1 MKRNGK
7 RALAALLAVLMAAS
21 SAPFAMAADTLP
33 YIGESAKGENQPYQ
47 HGYRAEDFLDWSPET
62 DPWGDMLRAEVPL
75 QNRNEAFAATQ
86 ANPNLSPETEYFAL
100 SGDYGNSFF
109 DSYPY
114 TNEFSQYLFN
124 FWQYTDYYGGWHGMP
139 TEEVPEE
146 MYNAEGERNGTAD
159 WSTRYFE
166 FGLVNLPNPAYT
178 NAAHKNGVL
187 SVGCIF
193 LPRTGLKH
201 TKFLTQDENGNFP
214 YADKLVEMAKYYG
227 FDGYF
232 INQEESIPA
241 GDVELYQKF
250 MKQIREDGIY
260 VQWYDS
266 INANGG
272 GLTYQNEFN
281 SVNSPFVV
289 ENGEQYASSI
299 FLNYWWDKEKLT
311 NSAAHAKSLGV
322 NPLDVVFVG
331 VEAGMYR
338 FGQPYDLRDNIGED
352 GQPMN
357 SIASLGADS
366 MHHGIDDDMEGN
378 AIRRE
383 KDEFQ
388 WMAFQ
393 RERMWWSGPF
403 QDPSQASFTADRST
417 YPAAPEVGVD
427 SNNFDGVAAYITER
441 SVINGDTFVTNFNT
455 GHGLEYAINGEISN
469 EDEWSN
475 INIQDILPT
484 WQWWFE
490 TDGTKLKAD
499 FDYGDEYKKNYDNGA
514 EDIYGKP
521 GSFDFD
527 LVGAYNGGSSL
538 VVYGQVDAENFLHL
552 YKTDLDVT
560 DSTKVDV
567 TFKKTSQ
574 DNVGMKLGVIFEDNT
589 NEVVKLDIANSTEAS
604 DGWVTSTVD
613 LSGYAGKQIAAFG
626 LVFDGEAEDY
636 QVNIG
641 RIAYTSG
648 ESQKPA
654 APTGFTIDKAYD
666 TNEMVVSWDMAS
678 YDDVKQYNLY
688 AVTDGKEIYLGGT
701 YDQVYYIK
709 DIEQAIADAAGV
721 SVTDVTVTP
730 SETSAE
736 AGSVVSFDAKVNG
749 MTEEIGQVTL
759 ELKAVSEDGT
769 ESDPAV
775 ATHNYAEGVTN
786 VEVTAEDGALNVTW
800 EGGQADVVVTKEY
813 STDDRTWTASG
824 NNGCTLEVPTGAD
837 ADYARYT
844 MTITTPD
851 GAVTTYDGRM
861 DDSYAKP
868 YTGKVA
874 SNRTL
879 EVPLAKDWYQM
890 VYKTVTNGVESE
902 ESTIT
907 RYRANMP
914 SIPGSV
920 DSVMIKLIDYRGNK
934 SEWVTIPNL
943 TEITVT
949 GEAKTVKAGESTTF
963 TATVKNYAETDA
975 VTWRIRG
982 ASDPNTAID
991 ENGVLTVGEEEPN
1004 STITVTATP
1013 VENKDVSAS
1022 TTIQVDPL
1030 VRIRPESETMY
1041 RGDSQQYIVEKDG
1054 RPQPISNYEWSVSG
1068 ATVEGTTIDSTG
1080 YLTVGVGE
1088 TAPTLIITATKKG
1101 TELHYTTSVTV
1112 ISTYSLQADVDEIY
1126 QGDTV
1131 NLTMYDRDTPLPS
1144 EEYTWSVEGAENEN
1158 TVVNNGVL
1166 TVGAGETASRIT
1178 VKAIDS
1184 EGHNAEI
1191 VLEIQELYALDP
1203 YTMDAE
1209 RGKEYQFAVLNQKTR
1224 EAADPTEFTWDL
1236 FGPYDPLT
1244 SEDTKVD
1251 ENGLVTIGQDENCFY
1266 MYLTATNKETGIVY
1280 KSYVYNYGDSS
1291 DAESESLEMKTMP
1304 QANAAPKSD
1313 EVSQDVTWTVEG
1325 ATSVHTRIDAE
1336 GNLTI
1341 GGDETAEVLTVHA
1354 TSVADPS
1361 KSDTATVAVTP
1372 SKELLRKTYEYAQ
1385 TLNTEGVVDSAVK
1398 FFEEAMANAK
1408 AVLDNPDATIEE
1420 INTAWDNLLE
1430 GIWGLG
1436 LVQGDK
1442 AMLEQLI
1449 ARAEAM
1455 DEDKYVA
1462 DNWQQ
1467 LVDALANAKTV
1478 YDDGDA
1484 LQGDVDAA
1492 ANALLNAIQAQ
1503 RYKADKSILEDLI
1516 HQANGIDTSLYT
1528 AESVQAFTAALK
1540 SANAVLA
1547 DESLSED
1554 EQATVDEAV
1563 ATLSSAMDNLEKLS
1577 SDNGNTGSGD
1587 DSNTSDKDDTSSKD
1601 DPNKGP
1607 INKNPATGDN
1617 NLIAL
1622 GALAVLLTSAGAFV
1636 VIRKK
1641 SRV

>member
-21 SAPFAMAADTLP
+21 SAPFALAADTLP

-47 HGYRAEDFLDWSPET
+47 HGYRAEDFLDWNPET
-62 DPWGDMLRAEVPL
+62 DPWGDMLRAQVPL
-75 QNRNEAFAATQ
+75 QDRNAALAATQ
-86 ANPNLSPETEYFAL
+86 ANPELSPETEYFAL
-100 SGDYGNSFF
+100 SGDYGNAFF

-214 YADKLVEMAKYYG
+214 YAEKLVEMAEYYG

-241 GDVELYQKF
+241 GDVELYKGF

-299 FLNYWWDKEKLT
+299 FLNYWW
-311 NSAAHAKSLGV
+311 NSSMLASSAEHAKSLGV
-322 NPLDVVFVG
+322 DPLDVVFVG
-331 VEAGMYR
+331 VEAGKYK
-338 FGQPYDLRDNIGED
+338 FSQPYDLRGNIGED

-357 SIASLGADS
+357 SIASLGADAV
-366 MHHGIDDDMEGN
+366 HHAVDEDFSGN

-417 YPAAPEVGVD
+417 YPAAPEVGVR

-455 GHGLEYAINGEISN
+455 GHGLEYALNGEISN

-475 INIQDILPT
+475 ISIQDILPT

-560 DSTKVDV
+560 DATKVDV

-654 APTGFTIDKAYD
+654 APTGFTVDKAYD

-824 NNGCTLEVPTGAD
+824 NNGCTVEVPTGAD

-861 DDSYAKP
+861 DDSYCKP
-868 YTGKVA
+868 YTGIVS
-874 SNRTL
+874 SNGTL

-920 DSVMIKLIDYRGNK
+920 DSVMIKLIDYRGNE
-934 SEWVTIPNL
+934 SEWVTIPNQISVSVESD
-943 TEITVT
+943 TTSMT
-949 GEAKTVKAGESTTF
+949 AGESITLR
-963 TATVKNYAETDA
+963 AVVKDYTETDA
-975 VTWRIRG
+975 VTWEITSAHVEG
-982 ASDPNTAID
+982 TTID
-991 ENGVLTVGEEEPN
+991 ENGVLVVAEEESASN
-1004 STITVTATP
+1004 LTIEATSVENTAVSSSITITVKPVYVIRCDSSRVYQGDTANLT
-1013 VENKDVSAS
+1013 VYYKDNPTSV
-1022 TTIQVDPL
+1022 Q
-1030 VRIRPESETMY
+1030 
-1041 RGDSQQYIVEKDG
+1041 
-1054 RPQPISNYEWSVSG
+1054 NYEWSVSG
-1068 ATVEGTTIDSTG
+1068 ATSQ
-1080 YLTVGVGE
+1080 E
-1088 TAPTLIITATKKG
+1088 TSIK
-1101 TELHYTTSVTV
+1101 
-1112 ISTYSLQADVDEIY
+1112 D
-1126 QGDTV
+1126 
-1131 NLTMYDRDTPLPS
+1131 
-1144 EEYTWSVEGAENEN
+1144 
-1158 TVVNNGVL
+1158 GVL
-1166 TVGAGETASRIT
+1166 TVGLDEPFRTNLIVTATSKEGGISYST
-1178 VKAIDS
+1178 KVFVYNIYAINPS
-1184 EGHNAEI
+1184 SASVINGG
-1191 VLEIQELYALDP
+1191 QQ
-1203 YTMDAE
+1203 
-1209 RGKEYQFAVLNQKTR
+1209 QFSVLNQKTQ
-1224 EAADPTEFTWDL
+1224 EAVEATEFIWSVESSYPNYYGDI
-1236 FGPYDPLT
+1236 T
-1244 SEDTKVD
+1244 SADTKVN
-1251 ENGLVTIGQDENCFY
+1251 ENGLFTRGSDEVCP
-1266 MYLTATNKETGIVY
+1266 YLTLTAVHKETGTTISASISQ
-1280 KSYVYNYGDSS
+1280 SYSAT
-1291 DAESESLEMKTMP
+1291 AETKSLEMKTMP

-1325 ATSVHTRIDAE
+1325 ATSVHTRIDAD

-1341 GGDETAEVLTVHA
+1341 GGDETAEVLTVRA

-1492 ANALLNAIQAQ
+1492 ANALLNAILAQ

-1516 HQANGIDTSLYT
+1516 HQANEIDTSLYT

-1563 ATLSSAMDNLEKLS
+1563 ATLSSAMDNLVETS
-1577 SDNGNTGSGD
+1577 ADDNNSGDNTNTGDDADKGD
-1587 DSNTSDKDDTSSKD
+1587 NDTSSKD

-1607 INKNPATGDN
+1607 INKTPATGDN
-1617 NLIAL
+1617 NLVAL

-1636 VIRKK
+1636 VIRRK

>member
-1 MKRNGK
+1 MKKGK
-7 RALAALLAVLMAAS
+7 RALAAILAVLMAAS
-21 SAPFAMAADTLP
+21 SAPFAMASDTLP
-33 YIGESAKGENQPYQ
+33 YLGESARGENQPYQ
-47 HGYRAEDFLDWSPET
+47 HGYRAEDLLDWSPET

-75 QNRNEAFAATQ
+75 QDRNAALAATQ
-86 ANPNLSPETEYFAL
+86 ANPDLSPETQWFTLA
-100 SGDYGNSFF
+100 GDYGNAFF

-124 FWQYTDYYGGWHGMP
+124 FWQYTDYYGSWHGMP
-139 TEEVPEE
+139 TEEVPES
-146 MYNAEGERNGTAD
+146 MYQDERGVTDAWKN
-159 WSTRYFE
+159 RKFE
-166 FGLVNLPNPAYT
+166 FGLINMPNPGYT

-187 SVGCIF
+187 SIGCIF

-201 TKFLTQDENGNFP
+201 TKLLTQDEDGSFP
-214 YADKLVEMAKYYG
+214 YAEKLIEMCEYYG
-227 FDGYF
+227 FDGFF
-232 INQEESIPA
+232 INQEESIPST
-241 GDVELYQKF
+241 DIPLYKAF
-250 MKQIREDGIY
+250 MKQMRDAGLYI
-260 VQWYDS
+260 QWYDS
-266 INANGG
+266 VVDPSGSVS
-272 GLTYQNEFN
+272 YQNEFN
-281 SVNSPFVV
+281 SSNSPFVYNQ
-289 ENGEQYASSI
+289 ETDTQYSDSI
-299 FLNYWWDKEKLT
+299 FLNYWWNRGYNKLET
-311 NSAAHAKSLGV
+311 SASYAKSLGLD
-322 NPLDVVFVG
+322 PLEVVFAG
-331 VEAGMYR
+331 IEAGGDR
-338 FGQPYDLRDNIGED
+338 WGQQYDLRLNIGED

-357 SIASLGADS
+357 SIASLGSEFVHDGLDEDLDNGTNDNVA
-366 MHHGIDDDMEGN
+366 M
-378 AIRRE
+378 RRE

-388 WMAFQ
+388 WMTFE
-393 RERMWWSGPF
+393 RERRWWSGPF
-403 QDPSQASFTADRST
+403 QDPSQASYTADRST
-417 YPAAPEVGVD
+417 YPQNEAIGVGTRE
-427 SNNFDGVAAYITER
+427 NQNFDGVAAYITER

-701 YDQVYYIK
+701 YDQIYYIK

-736 AGSVVSFDAKVNG
+736 AGSTVTFDATVNG
-749 MTEEIGQVTL
+749 LTEEIGQVTL

-775 ATHNYAEGVTN
+775 ATHNYADGVTN

-800 EGGQADVVVTKEY
+800 EGGQADVVVKKIY
-813 STDDRTWTASG
+813 STDETTWTASG
-824 NNGCTLEVPTGAD
+824 NNGCTVEVPTGAD

-844 MTITTPD
+844 MTITTPS

-874 SNRTL
+874 SNYTL

-890 VYKTVTNGVESE
+890 VYKTVEDGVESE
-902 ESTIT
+902 EVTIT
-907 RYRANMP
+907 RYSNNMP
-914 SIPGSV
+914 SISESV
-920 DSVMIKLIDYRGNK
+920 DTVLVKLIDYRKNESTWATVPNLVRGDRAQLTQLIEQAESMLPNADQYVEEYWPMLLSALDAAKAVMESNGASQEEIDEASQALLTAILNQRYKADK
-934 SEWVTIPNL
+934 SELEEQINR
-943 TEITVT
+943 
-949 GEAKTVKAGESTTF
+949 
-963 TATVKNYAETDA
+963 AETLLNTARYTAESMEALNVALEKANA
-975 VTWRIRG
+975 VMANENLSEDDQAVVDSAAEELKKAVDSLMP
-982 ASDPNTAID
+982 ASDEA
-991 ENGVLTVGEEEPN
+991 L
-1004 STITVTATP
+1004 A
-1013 VENKDVSAS
+1013 
-1022 TTIQVDPL
+1022 
-1030 VRIRPESETMY
+1030 
-1041 RGDSQQYIVEKDG
+1041 
-1054 RPQPISNYEWSVSG
+1054 
-1068 ATVEGTTIDSTG
+1068 
-1080 YLTVGVGE
+1080 
-1088 TAPTLIITATKKG
+1088 
-1101 TELHYTTSVTV
+1101 
-1112 ISTYSLQADVDEIY
+1112 
-1126 QGDTV
+1126 V
-1131 NLTMYDRDTPLPS
+1131 N
-1144 EEYTWSVEGAENEN
+1144 
-1158 TVVNNGVL
+1158 
-1166 TVGAGETASRIT
+1166 
-1178 VKAIDS
+1178 
-1184 EGHNAEI
+1184 
-1191 VLEIQELYALDP
+1191 
-1203 YTMDAE
+1203 
-1209 RGKEYQFAVLNQKTR
+1209 
-1224 EAADPTEFTWDL
+1224 
-1236 FGPYDPLT
+1236 
-1244 SEDTKVD
+1244 
-1251 ENGLVTIGQDENCFY
+1251 
-1266 MYLTATNKETGIVY
+1266 
-1280 KSYVYNYGDSS
+1280 
-1291 DAESESLEMKTMP
+1291 TMP
-1304 QANAAPKSD
+1304 ETNAAPQD
-1313 EVSQDVTWTVEG
+1313 GELVVPQDVTWTVEG
-1325 ATSVHTRIDAE
+1325 ATSKNTTIDQE
-1336 GNLTI
+1336 GNLTVAAGEKADTLI
-1341 GGDETAEVLTVHA
+1341 VRA
-1354 TSVADPS
+1354 TSKEDPS
-1361 KSDTATVAVTP
+1361 KSGIATVVVTP
-1372 SKELLRKTYEYAQ
+1372 SKELLRKTYEYGL
-1385 TLNTEGVVDSAVK
+1385 TLSTEGVVDSAVEI
-1398 FFEEAMANAK
+1398 FENAMANAK
-1408 AVLDNPDATIEE
+1408 AVLDNPDATVEE
-1420 INTAWDNLLE
+1420 IYDAWNDLLE

-1436 LVQGDK
+1436 LKQGDK

-1449 ARAEAM
+1449 SRADVMMSEA
-1455 DEDKYVA
+1455 DKFA
-1462 DNWQQ
+1462 DTNWQQ
-1467 LVDALANAKTV
+1467 LVDALAEAKTV

-1484 LQGDVDAA
+1484 MQEDVDAA
-1492 ANALLNAIQAQ
+1492 AEALLNAILAQ
-1503 RYKADKSILEDLI
+1503 RYEADKSILEDLI
-1516 HQANGIDTSLYT
+1516 NQANEVDTSLYT
-1528 AESVQAFTAALK
+1528 AESVQVFTAALK
-1540 SANAVLA
+1540 SANAILA
-1547 DESLSED
+1547 DESLDEAAKAED
-1554 EQATVDEAV
+1554 AQANQAVIDEAV
-1563 ATLSSAMDNLEKLS
+1563 VDLQSALDNLVEAS
-1577 SDNGNTGSGD
+1577 ADDSGNTNTGD
-1587 DSNTSDKDDTSSKD
+1587 DANKGDDNTSTQ

-1607 INKNPATGDN
+1607 MDDSKNPATGDN

-1641 SRV
+1641 SRA